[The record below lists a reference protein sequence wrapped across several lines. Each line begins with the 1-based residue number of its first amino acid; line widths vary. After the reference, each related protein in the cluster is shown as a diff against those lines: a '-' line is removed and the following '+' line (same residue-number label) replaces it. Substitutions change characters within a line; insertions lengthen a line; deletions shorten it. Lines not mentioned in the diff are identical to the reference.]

1 MKLTKDP
8 NAILDYIFDWSDWL
22 DENETINS
30 HQILVECGSVVVD
43 SNERDGA
50 QITVWLS
57 GGNEQETARVV
68 CRITTSA
75 GRVDDRSL
83 WLSIANR

>member
-30 HQILVECGSVVVD
+30 HQILVEHGSVVVD

-75 GRVDDRSL
+75 GRVDDRSI
-83 WLSIANR
+83 WVKIAER

>member
-8 NAILDYIFDWSDWL
+8 NAILDYVYDWSDWL
-22 DENETINS
+22 DENETIDS
-30 HQILVECGSVVVD
+30 HQILVERGSVDVD
-43 SNERDGA
+43 RDERDGA

-57 GGNEQETARVV
+57 GGNDKDTARVV

-83 WLSIANR
+83 WLRVEHR

>member
-1 MKLTKDP
+1 MNLTKDP

-30 HQILVECGSVVVD
+30 HQILVELGSVVVD
-43 SNERDGA
+43 SNERNGA

-57 GGNEQETARVV
+57 GGNDQETARVV

-83 WLSIANR
+83 WLRIANR

>member
-1 MKLTKDP
+1 MNLTKDP

-22 DENETINS
+22 DENETIDS
-30 HQILVECGSVVVD
+30 HQILVERGSVAVD
-43 SNERDGA
+43 RDERNGA

-57 GGNEQETARVV
+57 GGNDQDTARVV
-68 CRITTSA
+68 CRITTSV